1 MEELDEGCM
10 VGHDWLRNPKC
21 MPNSFSFC
29 IRFKKSVLETMTSLK
44 PFVSGIAYSMPLE
57 HVGS

>member
-10 VGHDWLRNPKC
+10 VGHDWLRNPKR

-44 PFVSGIAYSMPLE
+44 PFNEGVRRG
-57 HVGS
+57 